1 MRKKLFFAL
10 FILLS
15 ICSFP
20 FLVTRRSTARPVMK
34 FCIKCEN
41 MYYISIN
48 RQILVEDRVDI
59 GLPPKRYPPGNK
71 LVYYCRNCGYE
82 DLTVN
87 IMGGCIVERDYRQEN
102 QVIKHLVNQYTKYD
116 VTLPRLYHL
125 SCPNESCRSNADK
138 KKNIDEE
145 ETKQRSHQ
153 PRTGAAAG
161 GDDGEDHDDHG
172 GEEDAKKSEV
182 VYLRFDEKN
191 MKYLY
196 ICYICDTVWKNK

>member
-1 MRKKLFFAL
+1 
-10 FILLS
+10 
-15 ICSFP
+15 
-20 FLVTRRSTARPVMK
+20 
-34 FCIKCEN
+34 

-48 RQILVEDRVDI
+48 RQVLVEDRGEI
-59 GLPPKRYPPGNK
+59 GLPPKRYTPGNK
-71 LVYYCRNCGYE
+71 LVYYCRNCGFE

-125 SCPNESCRSNADK
+125 SCPNDSCRSNADK
-138 KKNIDEE
+138 KKNIEE
-145 ETKQRSHQ
+145 GENRQQHIRPQQQQQRK
-153 PRTGAAAG
+153 GG
-161 GDDGEDHDDHG
+161 GDDDNDDHDD
-172 GEEDAKKSEV
+172 EAKKSEV
-182 VYLRFDEKN
+182 VFLRFDEKN